1 MSEHG
6 PDFVSSAL
14 NIPKYR
20 FMMILLSAVSLFY
33 LMSFYITK
41 SQTEETLQENLY
53 FDILTEAS
61 KSLLTLPVWLYNAIF
76 LWSKTLPTYPQLL
89 QLQRTRYCICC
100 AKIITPCNINRQ
112 RILMIPCF
120 IFYRNPEYACEHISH
135 SPFNLIYFILT

>member
-1 MSEHG
+1 MSEHD

-61 KSLLTLPVWLYNAIF
+61 KFLLTLPD
-76 LWSKTLPTYPQLL
+76 
-89 QLQRTRYCICC
+89 
-100 AKIITPCNINRQ
+100 
-112 RILMIPCF
+112 
-120 IFYRNPEYACEHISH
+120 
-135 SPFNLIYFILT
+135 

>member
-61 KSLLTLPVWLYNAIF
+61 KSPAGL
-76 LWSKTLPTYPQLL
+76 
-89 QLQRTRYCICC
+89 
-100 AKIITPCNINRQ
+100 
-112 RILMIPCF
+112 RIS
-120 IFYRNPEYACEHISH
+120 A
-135 SPFNLIYFILT
+135 

>member
-33 LMSFYITK
+33 LMSFYIIK

-53 FDILTEAS
+53 FDILTEAN
-61 KSLLTLPVWLYNAIF
+61 KSPAEVAENNKQWMGTCL
-76 LWSKTLPTYPQLL
+76 
-89 QLQRTRYCICC
+89 
-100 AKIITPCNINRQ
+100 
-112 RILMIPCF
+112 
-120 IFYRNPEYACEHISH
+120 
-135 SPFNLIYFILT
+135 

>member
-61 KSLLTLPVWLYNAIF
+61 KFLFTLPI
-76 LWSKTLPTYPQLL
+76 
-89 QLQRTRYCICC
+89 
-100 AKIITPCNINRQ
+100 
-112 RILMIPCF
+112 
-120 IFYRNPEYACEHISH
+120 
-135 SPFNLIYFILT
+135 

>member
-1 MSEHG
+1 MSEHD
-6 PDFVSSAL
+6 PDFISSAL

-61 KSLLTLPVWLYNAIF
+61 KSPAEVAENNKQWMGTCL
-76 LWSKTLPTYPQLL
+76 
-89 QLQRTRYCICC
+89 
-100 AKIITPCNINRQ
+100 
-112 RILMIPCF
+112 
-120 IFYRNPEYACEHISH
+120 
-135 SPFNLIYFILT
+135 

>member
-6 PDFVSSAL
+6 SDFVTSAL

-61 KSLLTLPVWLYNAIF
+61 KSLLTLPV
-76 LWSKTLPTYPQLL
+76 
-89 QLQRTRYCICC
+89 
-100 AKIITPCNINRQ
+100 
-112 RILMIPCF
+112 
-120 IFYRNPEYACEHISH
+120 
-135 SPFNLIYFILT
+135 

>member
-41 SQTEETLQENLY
+41 SQTEETIQENLY
-53 FDILTEAS
+53 FDFLIEAS
-61 KSLLTLPVWLYNAIF
+61 KSPAGLRIYVI
-76 LWSKTLPTYPQLL
+76 S
-89 QLQRTRYCICC
+89 
-100 AKIITPCNINRQ
+100 INSVHR
-112 RILMIPCF
+112 
-120 IFYRNPEYACEHISH
+120 EAC
-135 SPFNLIYFILT
+135 Y

>member
-61 KSLLTLPVWLYNAIF
+61 KFLLTLAV
-76 LWSKTLPTYPQLL
+76 
-89 QLQRTRYCICC
+89 
-100 AKIITPCNINRQ
+100 
-112 RILMIPCF
+112 
-120 IFYRNPEYACEHISH
+120 
-135 SPFNLIYFILT
+135 

>member
-1 MSEHG
+1 MSEHD

-61 KSLLTLPVWLYNAIF
+61 KSLLTLPV
-76 LWSKTLPTYPQLL
+76 
-89 QLQRTRYCICC
+89 
-100 AKIITPCNINRQ
+100 
-112 RILMIPCF
+112 
-120 IFYRNPEYACEHISH
+120 
-135 SPFNLIYFILT
+135 

>member
-41 SQTEETLQENLY
+41 SQTEETLQKNLY

-61 KSLLTLPVWLYNAIF
+61 KFPAEVAENNKQWMGTCL
-76 LWSKTLPTYPQLL
+76 
-89 QLQRTRYCICC
+89 
-100 AKIITPCNINRQ
+100 
-112 RILMIPCF
+112 
-120 IFYRNPEYACEHISH
+120 
-135 SPFNLIYFILT
+135 

>member
-1 MSEHG
+1 MSEHD
-6 PDFVSSAL
+6 PDFISSAL

-61 KSLLTLPVWLYNAIF
+61 KSLLTLPV
-76 LWSKTLPTYPQLL
+76 
-89 QLQRTRYCICC
+89 
-100 AKIITPCNINRQ
+100 
-112 RILMIPCF
+112 
-120 IFYRNPEYACEHISH
+120 
-135 SPFNLIYFILT
+135 